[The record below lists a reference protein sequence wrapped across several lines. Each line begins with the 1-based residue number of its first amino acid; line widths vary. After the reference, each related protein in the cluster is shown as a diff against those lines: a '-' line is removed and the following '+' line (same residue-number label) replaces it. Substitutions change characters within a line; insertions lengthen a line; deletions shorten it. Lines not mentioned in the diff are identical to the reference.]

1 MPCGRWGGCVALL
14 KSRNFIC
21 VFMIAVLPASVAADD
36 TAAAI
41 LQGNDGVLLNGRRAP
56 PSAALFTRDT
66 IETQPKIVARIELT
80 GSAIDINPETLI
92 DFEGD
97 EIILEHG
104 RVSVNT
110 SRAFKVRVGC
120 LIVTPVNPMWTRYD
134 VTDVDGK
141 VTVAALKSDVNINSR
156 SGNAQQAKRS
166 ADVGR
171 VSVHEGETDSRE
183 EKCGAANVK
192 SASAA
197 AHDGI
202 MNSPYAVG
210 AALGT
215 AGGLTCWAL
224 CRDDD
229 PISPSIP
236 KR

>member
-1 MPCGRWGGCVALL
+1 MNC
-14 KSRNFIC
+14 RNFIC
-21 VFMIAVLPASVAADD
+21 VFIIAILPSSVAADD

-41 LQGNDGVLLNGRRAP
+41 LQGNDGVLLNGRPAL
-56 PSAALFTRDT
+56 PSAALFPRDT
-66 IETQPKIVARIELT
+66 VETQPKIVARIELN
-80 GSAIDINPETLI
+80 GSAIDINPETLM

-104 RVSVNT
+104 SVSVNT

-120 LIVTPVNPMWTRYD
+120 LVVTPVNPMWTRYD

-141 VTVAALKSDVNINSR
+141 VTVAALKGDVNINSR

-166 ADVGR
+166 ADAGR
-171 VSVHEGETDSRE
+171 VSVHEGETKSRE

-192 SASAA
+192 SPTVAA
-197 AHDGI
+197 QDGI
-202 MNSPYAVG
+202 MNSPYTVG
-210 AALGT
+210 AALGV

-229 PISPSIP
+229 PISPSNP

>member
-1 MPCGRWGGCVALL
+1 MRSLL

-21 VFMIAVLPASVAADD
+21 VFMIAILPTSVAADD

-41 LQGNDGVLLNGRRAP
+41 LQGNDGVLLNGRPAP
-56 PSAALFTRDT
+56 PSAAIFPRDT
-66 IETQPKIVARIELT
+66 VQTQPKTVARIELT

-104 RVSVNT
+104 SVSVNT

-120 LIVTPVNPMWTRYD
+120 LIVTPVNPMWTRYE

-141 VTVAALKSDVNINSR
+141 VNVAALKSDVNIDSR
-156 SGNAQQAKRS
+156 SGNVQQAKRP
-166 ADVGR
+166 ANAGR
-171 VSVHEGETDSRE
+171 VSVHEGEKKSRE

-192 SASAA
+192 SPTVAA
-197 AHDGI
+197 QDGI
-202 MNSPYAVG
+202 MNSPYTVG
-210 AALGT
+210 AAL
-215 AGGLTCWAL
+215 AVVGGITCWAL

-229 PISPSIP
+229 PISPSSP

>member
-1 MPCGRWGGCVALL
+1 LL
-14 KSRNFIC
+14 KIRNFIC
-21 VFMIAVLPASVAADD
+21 VLMIAILPASVAADD

-41 LQGNDGVLLNGRRAP
+41 LQGNDGVLLNGHSAP
-56 PSAALFTRDT
+56 PSAALFPRDT
-66 IETQPKIVARIELT
+66 VETQPKMVARIELT
-80 GSAIDINPETLI
+80 GSAIDMNPETLI

-97 EIILEHG
+97 EIVLEHG
-104 RVSVNT
+104 SVSVNT
-110 SRAFKVRVGC
+110 YRAFKVRVGC

-156 SGNAQQAKRS
+156 SGTAQQAKRS
-166 ADVGR
+166 ADAGR
-171 VSVHEGETDSRE
+171 VSVHEGETKSRE

-192 SASAA
+192 SATAA
-197 AHDGI
+197 AQDAI

-210 AALGT
+210 AALGV
-215 AGGLTCWAL
+215 AGALTCWAL

-229 PISPSIP
+229 PISPSTPKSSP